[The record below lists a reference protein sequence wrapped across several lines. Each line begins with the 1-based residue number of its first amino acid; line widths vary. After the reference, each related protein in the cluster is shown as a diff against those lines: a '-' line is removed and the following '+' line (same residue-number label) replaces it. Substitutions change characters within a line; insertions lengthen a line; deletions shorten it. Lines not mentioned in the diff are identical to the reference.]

1 MAAVTITTSTSQTSS
16 PFFGLF
22 FKRYMDK
29 LNVTCGYPG
38 LSFINTAKRAM
49 DLLNIGIYGLAPKSN
64 IQVGNEL
71 LMDEVIVKASEM
83 KSVRVADR
91 SMKHIFLWLFLFWST
106 ICDAM

>member
-1 MAAVTITTSTSQTSS
+1 MAAVTITTSTSETSS

-64 IQVGNEL
+64 IQVGNEF
-71 LMDEVIVKASEM
+71 LMDEVIGKASEM
-83 KSVRVADR
+83 KSVRVAVQEYETYI
-91 SMKHIFLWLFLFWST
+91 SLAISVLEHHL
-106 ICDAM
+106 